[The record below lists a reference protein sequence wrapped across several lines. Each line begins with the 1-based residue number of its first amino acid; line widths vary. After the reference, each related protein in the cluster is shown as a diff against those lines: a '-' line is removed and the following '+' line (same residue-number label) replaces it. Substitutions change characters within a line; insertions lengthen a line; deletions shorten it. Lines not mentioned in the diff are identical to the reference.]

1 MLRFSLAGWSRPLYG
16 LLMIDLIIAQ
26 FATLI
31 SPSNGVVT
39 LAHLLILSVLATVWS
54 LSAVAYLPMVLGIV
68 ALMQRLH
75 WNQADFTQW
84 PIALAWLSLAYGAVG
99 YGLLFWQRQKQT
111 LPQGALIWQ
120 EPLHK
125 GSWLVSVLALIVP
138 MEMSTFVIGM
148 VVRAIFKQP
157 LIEPFEMAQ
166 VEMVILVFAITGLLY
181 LTAALVER
189 KRDWGYGALL
199 LLLSSWSIWLLL
211 IQQQRE
217 LQLYALPASIYLL
230 GLGWLE
236 WKYGRRSFALWVDRL
251 GLLLLFGSVF
261 WQSFGE
267 NGSRYALV
275 MIFEGLL
282 IAWLGSL
289 RRLRRLLYAGVV
301 GVITAVV
308 GQLIDPLFELDTF
321 VLWLLGA
328 SLLAFAIA
336 LERRL
341 EEVRVLSKELRTRLE
356 DWD

>member
-1 MLRFSLAGWSRPLYG
+1 MDLKALVYVFAITFKVFTRKQNVIRWFGWTDTPAQIALAFTPITVLTATGALLIEYVFDEGLPLLWGEEAMLRFSLAGWSRPLYG

-181 LTAALVER
+181 LTAALVE
-189 KRDWGYGALL
+189 
-199 LLLSSWSIWLLL
+199 
-211 IQQQRE
+211 Q
-217 LQLYALPASIYLL
+217 
-230 GLGWLE
+230 
-236 WKYGRRSFALWVDRL
+236 
-251 GLLLLFGSVF
+251 
-261 WQSFGE
+261 
-267 NGSRYALV
+267 
-275 MIFEGLL
+275 
-282 IAWLGSL
+282 
-289 RRLRRLLYAGVV
+289 
-301 GVITAVV
+301 
-308 GQLIDPLFELDTF
+308 
-321 VLWLLGA
+321 
-328 SLLAFAIA
+328 
-336 LERRL
+336 
-341 EEVRVLSKELRTRLE
+341 
-356 DWD
+356 